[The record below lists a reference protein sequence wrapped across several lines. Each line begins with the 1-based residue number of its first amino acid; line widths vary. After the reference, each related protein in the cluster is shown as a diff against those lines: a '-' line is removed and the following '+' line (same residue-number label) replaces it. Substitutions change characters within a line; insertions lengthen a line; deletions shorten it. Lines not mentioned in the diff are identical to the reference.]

1 LHFGLG
7 REQSIREIQIK
18 WPSGAEQIIA
28 GPKADQTFKIVETAQ
43 AAAPA
48 PVQVSAKAAAQ
59 QKFDSGF
66 ALARQGKIAEA
77 TAAFRD
83 AVKLNPDLTEAHF
96 SLRVLLARQGKPGYA
111 EAMQQFMGRALPIH
125 MDTVIAGAILADV
138 GKLLEYELGADGK
151 SRQSERGEAL
161 RHPFTGVALAL
172 ECGVPDAVCHI
183 IAAHAAEG
191 DLVKRTTEAYIVH
204 HADFM
209 AFLPFKNPKNIK
221 VK

>member
-1 LHFGLG
+1 MHEAVAKLWP
-7 REQSIREIQIK
+7 EILWIEDKKLRSQVIET
-18 WPSGAEQIIA
+18 WG
-28 GPKADQTFKIVETAQ
+28 KALERSPLKPDDLNRIPFTLLVPNCPITFMEHKRCVVHI
-43 AAAPA
+43 
-48 PVQVSAKAAAQ
+48 
-59 QKFDSGF
+59 
-66 ALARQGKIAEA
+66 ARQ
-77 TAAFRD
+77 
-83 AVKLNPDLTEAHF
+83 
-96 SLRVLLARQGKPGYA
+96 SA
-111 EAMQQFMGRALPIH
+111 EAMQQFMGRALPVH
-125 MDTVIAGAILADV
+125 MDTVVAGAILADV
-138 GKLLEYELGADGK
+138 GKLLEYEVGADGK

-221 VK
+221 LK